1 MYIQQKRVKVGWKS
15 MELVARSTK
24 RVQIKR
30 NWGRGYVEDRDE
42 CEAFW

>member
-30 NWGRGYVEDRDE
+30 NWGSGHAQDGDE
-42 CEAFW
+42 FETFW